1 MGREKES
8 VALLMQ
14 DEEIVLP
21 DDLDYFTYIA
31 RLMNAKS
38 DRVHGLST
46 EEKIRLSEARPG
58 TLAAAKRLEGITPV
72 GILELIRYSTK
83 ASNLLRK

>member
-1 MGREKES
+1 
-8 VALLMQ
+8 
-14 DEEIVLP
+14 
-21 DDLDYFTYIA
+21 
-31 RLMNAKS
+31 MNAKS
-38 DRVHGLST
+38 GRVHGLST

-58 TLAAAKRLEGITPV
+58 TLAVAKRLEGITPV